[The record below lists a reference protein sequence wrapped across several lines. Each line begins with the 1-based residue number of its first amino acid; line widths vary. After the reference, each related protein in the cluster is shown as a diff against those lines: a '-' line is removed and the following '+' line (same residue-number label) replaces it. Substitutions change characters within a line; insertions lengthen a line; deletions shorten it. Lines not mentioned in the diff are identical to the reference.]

1 MKFKKYLL
9 FLVIAAVAVV
19 ITACGSDTEGEEDS
33 GAKDENTTSENED
46 ATDLEGS
53 VVIDG
58 SGTVYPLMARL
69 AEEYMETEQEGVSV
83 EVSRAGTGAG
93 FEKLLVKDG
102 TDFNDASREIKDE
115 EAKLAESL
123 DMELKEM
130 KVALDGLTFVVHP
143 DNDWATELTKEE
155 VISIFH
161 SEGGVTKWSDINPDF
176 PDEEIQPYGPNE
188 NHGTYEFFWENI
200 LEEADLVDTINLQQE
215 YSTLVNLVS
224 EDVNGIAFFGFGYY
238 VNNQD
243 SLKAVNVDFGSGP
256 VEPSLDT
263 IAEDGDY
270 APFTR
275 PVFTYLNVDMAK
287 EKRQVLDYALF
298 VANNINEF
306 AGETG
311 FAPLPDSEVEE
322 YVSYL
327 EGLK

>member
-1 MKFKKYLL
+1 MRFKKYLL
-9 FLVIAAVAVV
+9 FLVIAAIAVV
-19 ITACGSDTEGEEDS
+19 VTACGSGSKDEEDS
-33 GAKDENTTSENED
+33 EAKDENTTSENEA

-58 SGTVYPLMARL
+58 SGTVYPLMSRL
-69 AEEYMETEQEGVSV
+69 AEEYMETEQEGVSI
-83 EVSRAGTGAG
+83 EVSRSGTGAG
-93 FEKLLVKDG
+93 FEKFLVEDG

-115 EAKLAESL
+115 EAELAESL
-123 DMELKEM
+123 DMELQEM

-143 DNDWATELTKEE
+143 DNDWATELTEE
-155 VISIFH
+155 EIISIFH
-161 SEGGVTKWSDINPDF
+161 SKGGITKWSDINPDF

-200 LEEADLVDTINLQQE
+200 LEEADLVETVNLQQE

-275 PVFTYLNVDMAK
+275 PVFTYLNIDMAK